1 MKTILVIGCKDQ
13 KAIFPVLEQQRFS
26 FRCAE
31 THEAAVSALS
41 SEKYAAVLLDLDAIP
56 VTNPM
61 IRNLAA
67 KHPGIPFICISRKRF
82 HPELREAFRDHIY
95 ACLTKPVDLEE
106 LRYWL
111 KSLWDNEPDPRAPP

>member
-13 KAIFPVLEQQRFS
+13 EEIFPVLEQQRFS
-26 FRCAE
+26 FRCVE

-41 SEKYAAVLLDLDAIP
+41 SKEYAAVLLDLDAIP
-56 VTNPM
+56 VTSPM

-67 KHPGIPFICISRKRF
+67 THPGIPFLCISRKRL
-82 HPELREAFRDHIY
+82 HPELREAFHDHIY
-95 ACLTKPVDLEE
+95 ACLAKPVDPEE

-111 KSLWDNEPDPRAPP
+111 KSLWDREPDPRAPP